1 MDKQA
6 HIIVF
11 GNEKG
16 GTGKSTLA
24 AHVAVSL
31 LEKGKQVAIIDIDG
45 RQKSLARFMENRAT
59 FIAAS
64 GQDLKVPLSAVIS
77 PAKKSSLKDEQQ
89 IQEAKLEKY
98 LEQFKST
105 TDFILIDCPGN
116 DTFLSRLVHALA
128 DTLVTP
134 LNDSFVD
141 LDLLAHVDPM
151 TYDVTSFSHYTKMVW
166 DSRKFRSAA
175 GQKPLDWIV
184 TRNRLATLNSHNNRR
199 VDHVLKKLQRRI
211 KFRYVSGVNE
221 RVIFRELFPQGLTMF
236 DLQKINKKNATQT
249 SHVAARF
256 EIKNLIDA
264 LELPLDNQLTPAL
277 EAQ

>member
-31 LEKGKQVAIIDIDG
+31 LEQGKQVAIIDIDG
-45 RQKSLARFMENRAT
+45 RQKSLGRFMENRAA
-59 FIAAS
+59 FIAAT
-64 GQDLKVPLSAVIS
+64 GENLKTPISAVVTS
-77 PAKKSSLKDEQQ
+77 EKKQNLKDEQ
-89 IQEAKLEKY
+89 EAQKSQLEKY
-98 LEQFKST
+98 LDQFKPT
-105 TDFILIDCPGN
+105 IDFIIIDCPGN
-116 DTFLSRLVHALA
+116 DTFISRLAHALA
-128 DTLVTP
+128 DTLITP

-141 LDLLAHVDPM
+141 LDLLAHIDPM
-151 TYDVTSFSHYTKMVW
+151 TYEVNGLSHYTQMVW

-175 GQKPLDWIV
+175 GQQPLDWIV
-184 TRNRLATLNSHNNRR
+184 TRNRLATLDSHNNRR
-199 VDHVLKKLQRRI
+199 VDHVLKKLQNRI

-236 DLQKINKKNATQT
+236 DLQKINSKEKIKA

-256 EIKNLIDA
+256 EIKSLIDA
-264 LELPLDNQLTPAL
+264 LELPLNSSLTPAL
-277 EAQ
+277 VT

>member
-1 MDKQA
+1 MDKPA

-31 LEKGKQVAIIDIDG
+31 LGQGKQVAILDIDG
-45 RQKSLARFMENRAT
+45 RQKSLARFMENRAA
-59 FIAAS
+59 FIAAT
-64 GQDLKVPLSAVIS
+64 GQDLKTPISAVINS
-77 PAKKSSLKDEQQ
+77 EKNQNLKDEQQ
-89 IQEAKLEKY
+89 SQEKQLEKY
-98 LEQFKST
+98 LEQFKSSA
-105 TDFILIDCPGN
+105 DFILIDCPGN
-116 DTFLSRLVHALA
+116 DTVLSRLAHALA
-128 DTLVTP
+128 DTLITP

-151 TYDVTSFSHYTKMVW
+151 TYKINAFSHYTQMVW

-175 GQKPLDWIV
+175 GQKPLNWIV
-184 TRNRLATLNSHNNRR
+184 TRNRLATLDSHNNRR
-199 VDHVLKKLQRRI
+199 VDHVLKKLQSRI

-236 DLQKINKKNATQT
+236 DLQKINQKEKIKT

-264 LELPLDNQLTPAL
+264 LELPLNDPLTPAL
-277 EAQ
+277 ET